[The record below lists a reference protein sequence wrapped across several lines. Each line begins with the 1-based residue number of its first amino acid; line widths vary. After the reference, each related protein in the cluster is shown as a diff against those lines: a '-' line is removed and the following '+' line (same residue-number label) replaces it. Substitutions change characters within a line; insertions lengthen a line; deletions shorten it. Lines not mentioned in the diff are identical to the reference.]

1 MIPEVGSKLGIALST
16 LGQMPIRGDRLAP
29 ENGTN
34 GWYIWCGEQWSN
46 DPNFYS
52 PMCVEHLTDM
62 LPLVVDFLDL
72 PPGYRFVI
80 DDNGYKDVWFD
91 AAILTGQAQS
101 Q

>member
-1 MIPEVGSKLGIALST
+1 
-16 LGQMPIRGDRLAP
+16 
-29 ENGTN
+29 
-34 GWYIWCGEQWSN
+34 
-46 DPNFYS
+46 
-52 PMCVEHLTDM
+52 M